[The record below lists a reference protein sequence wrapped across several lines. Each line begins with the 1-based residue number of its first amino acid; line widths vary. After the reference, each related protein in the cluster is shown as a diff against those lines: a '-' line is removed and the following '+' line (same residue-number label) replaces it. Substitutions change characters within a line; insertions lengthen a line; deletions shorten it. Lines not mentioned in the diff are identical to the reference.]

1 MRKGKRTLRPSQAFK
16 SFWQNGER
24 QMENRDITYPHEN
37 GEVTYTTGKGR
48 ASDEERRATP

>member
-1 MRKGKRTLRPSQAFK
+1 MNEQ
-16 SFWQNGER
+16 
-24 QMENRDITYPHEN
+24 DITYPHGN